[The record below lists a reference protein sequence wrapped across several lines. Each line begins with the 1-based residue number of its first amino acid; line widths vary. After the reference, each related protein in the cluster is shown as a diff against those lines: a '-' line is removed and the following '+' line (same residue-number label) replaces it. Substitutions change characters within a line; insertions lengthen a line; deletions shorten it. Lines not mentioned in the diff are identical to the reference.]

1 MIIADTVKGA
11 GVDYMEGDY
20 KWHYGALN
28 DEKYEQA
35 KASLE
40 KYYAQR
46 VARAEKEGI

>member
-1 MIIADTVKGA
+1 
-11 GVDYMEGDY
+11 MEGDY

-28 DEKYEQA
+28 EEKYELA